1 MAVEEKFGISIT
13 DEEATKAVTVG
24 DLKHLV
30 RTKHFGSTRTPRIQI
45 ERSDLLRCLLRRR
58 HAMTRV
64 GRKNRGFKIHMN
76 IER

>member
-1 MAVEEKFGISIT
+1 MILREGNTLGGETS
-13 DEEATKAVTVG
+13 
-24 DLKHLV
+24 L
-30 RTKHFGSTRTPRIQI
+30 RIQI

-58 HAMTRV
+58 HAMTRA